1 MSLLP
6 ANEGKSYVGLPVGSG
21 TFSDLT
27 SSIGTT
33 VCSPLQPG
41 VEYSFCVDLG
51 VAVGAVTAPEEVP
64 APDLELWGG
73 TNPCELGELLWTSP
87 AITNADSWS
96 KECASFFPTQ
106 AISNIVLV
114 PSVPMATGMGS
125 WSYVIVD
132 NIVAGP

>member
-1 MSLLP
+1 
-6 ANEGKSYVGLPVGSG
+6 
-21 TFSDLT
+21 
-27 SSIGTT
+27 
-33 VCSPLQPG
+33 LQPG

-51 VAVGAVTAPEEVP
+51 VAVGAVMAPEEGP
-64 APDLELWGG
+64 APDLQLWGG
-73 TNPCELGELLWTSP
+73 TSPCELGELLWTSP

-114 PSVPMATGMGS
+114 PSVPTATGTGS